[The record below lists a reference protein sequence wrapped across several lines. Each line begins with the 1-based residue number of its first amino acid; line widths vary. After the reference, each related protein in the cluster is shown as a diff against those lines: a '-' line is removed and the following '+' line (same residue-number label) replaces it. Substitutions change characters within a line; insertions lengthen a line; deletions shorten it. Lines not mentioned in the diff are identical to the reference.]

1 MATAAERVVMFYPV
15 VSDESIEAVQ
25 RVMRDRWIGQGAI
38 VDRFEDAIRAWTGA
52 SQTVAVTTNS
62 AAVRMALS
70 LSGVGPGSEVI
81 TTPLACTATN
91 HPILEQFATP
101 VFADI
106 QAGTGTID
114 PSDVERR
121 ITERTRAIICY
132 DWGGYPSD
140 LDELSAIAERHGLA
154 FIEDASEALGASY
167 HGRQVGGV
175 AQFTVLSFQAINLV
189 TSGEGGMLCTLD
201 DSLGDAA
208 RVQRWYGI
216 DRKQRQPNEI
226 GYYDF
231 DVASVGYG
239 YHMTNMA
246 AAMGLANLDRMDA
259 LLERRRRI
267 AARYREE
274 LRGVAG
280 LTLSEECSD
289 RVSAYHVFTVHVE
302 RRPAFCAAL
311 RSRGIESSI
320 VHARNDDYSVFGGRR
335 ADLPVLDRFTESYIA
350 LPCHPVLTD
359 ADVSRVIESV
369 RAGW

>member
-1 MATAAERVVMFYPV
+1 MGTTAERVVMFYPA

-25 RVMRDRWIGQGAI
+25 RVMRDRWIGQGGI
-38 VDRFEDAIRAWTGA
+38 VDRFESAIRERTGA
-52 SQTVAVTTNS
+52 GQAVAVNANS
-62 AAVRMALS
+62 AAVRLALS

-114 PSDVERR
+114 PRDVERR

-140 LDELSAIAERHGLA
+140 LDELSAIAERHGLVL
-154 FIEDASEALGASY
+154 IEDASEALGASY
-167 HGRQVGGV
+167 HGRQVGGE
-175 AQFTVLSFQAINLV
+175 APFTVFSFQAINLV
-189 TSGEGGMLCTLD
+189 TTGEGGMLCTRD
-201 DSLGDAA
+201 DSTGESA
-208 RVQRWYGI
+208 RAQRWYGI
-216 DRKQRQPNEI
+216 DRKRRQPNEV

-246 AAMGLANLDRMDA
+246 AAMGLANLDQMDA
-259 LLERRRRI
+259 LLERRRQI
-267 AARYREE
+267 AARYRKE
-274 LRGVAG
+274 LLGVAG
-280 LTLSEECSD
+280 LTLGDESPD

-302 RRPAFCAAL
+302 RRPAFCTAL
-311 RSRGIESSI
+311 RSRGVESSI

-335 ADLPVLDRFTESYIA
+335 RDLPVLDRFAESYIA
-350 LPCHPVLTD
+350 LPCHPMLTD
-359 ADVSRVIESV
+359 EDVGRVVESI